1 MRTFALPAEH
11 TMSHTGALGSRPP
24 GAPSERN
31 TMTTFLDPSDNNALR
46 FIERRIEGPLT
57 MMNLL
62 RFRDWA
68 DYSATPELAPAEPIS
83 GSAAYDLYVRHTV
96 PFLVASGGSVE
107 FFGTGGALFVGPE
120 DERWD
125 LVMLIR
131 QASVD
136 DFFAYASNE
145 AYMAGVGHRTAAVE
159 DARMLPLVA
168 RALP

>member
-1 MRTFALPAEH
+1 
-11 TMSHTGALGSRPP
+11 
-24 GAPSERN
+24 
-31 TMTTFLDPSDNNALR
+31 MTTYLDPSDNSALR
-46 FIERRIEGPLT
+46 FIERGIKGPLT

-68 DYSATPELAPAEPIS
+68 DYSATPELAPSQPIS

-96 PFLVASGGSVE
+96 PFLVASGGSIE

-120 DERWD
+120 EERWD

-131 QASVD
+131 QTSVD
-136 DFFAYASNE
+136 DFFAFASNE
-145 AYMAGVGHRTAAVE
+145 GYLAGVGHRTAALE

-168 RALP
+168 RPLP